1 MAGARGRLLHGR
13 VGRPNHLIVPT
24 HDLVV
29 VRLGHYQGEALG
41 TPALARALSLVL
53 PPSAIARPSW
63 QPPRLPP

>member
-1 MAGARGRLLHGR
+1 
-13 VGRPNHLIVPT
+13 VPT

-53 PPSAIARPSW
+53 RAVPQSRAPW